1 LAMKHIFKKNRRLK
15 SKRNLF
21 LPIFLGFLSF
31 ILVLFLA
38 NANIEMKKRRA
49 ELILQS
55 ETLQNEIMV
64 LEEKK
69 KEMEDRIYR
78 AESKEYLEEVARNE
92 LGWQIP
98 GEEVVVISREDK
110 KKNEDSQEKERK
122 SYWQEIKDFL
132 NF

>member
-1 LAMKHIFKKNRRLK
+1 MKHIFKKNRRLK